1 MSRCGDV
8 YENRITGERAV
19 VLRGDE
25 DGQGRSGLVHLSVRP
40 HGAVVGEHVHP
51 GFQERF
57 LVISGRLGTR
67 LDGVE
72 RTLAAGDEA
81 AAPPGTAHD
90 WWNAGED
97 EAEVLVEISP
107 MEPRFELMIGNLFG
121 LANAGRTNAKGMPG
135 TLQLAVIGQEF
146 QDVVRFTK
154 PPRAVQSVMFGL
166 LGPVGRM
173 RGYHSTYPEYS
184 RPQGRTTPDPE
195 VLALAGLTPPDRPPG
210 AGA

>member
-72 RTLAAGDEA
+72 RTLAAGEEA

-146 QDVVRFTK
+146 QDVLRFTK
-154 PPRAVQSVMFGL
+154 PPHAVQSVMFGL

-173 RGYHSTYPEYS
+173 RGYRSTYPEYS

-195 VLALAGLTPPDRPPG
+195 VLALAGLAPPDQPPG